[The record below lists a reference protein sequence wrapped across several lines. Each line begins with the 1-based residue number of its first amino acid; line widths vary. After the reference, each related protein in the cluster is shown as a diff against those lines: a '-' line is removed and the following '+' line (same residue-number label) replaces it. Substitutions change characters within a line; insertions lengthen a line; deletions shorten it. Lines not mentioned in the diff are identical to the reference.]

1 MLIPKYAFIDL
12 DNTLYSYEQA
22 HAPAHEAL
30 VSFLAQQLRLEIDNV
45 NRDFES
51 SRHIVKNRLGNTA
64 SSHSRLIY
72 ITEFL
77 NQTGLIYRPA
87 FALSAEQVYWKTY
100 LANMSLFDGVKDFLT
115 LLRMAS
121 CKTILVTDLTS
132 SIQYRKIG
140 WLGLDNYFDLI
151 VTSEDAG
158 GDKISGMPEQLLVRL
173 LGESNPAGWSIG
185 DQEWDHLFKES
196 TIFMKKLEKIDI
208 FKRDFTLEQNG
219 EFKSFSGLIDL
230 LQRIKQESS

>member
-1 MLIPKYAFIDL
+1 MPIPKYAFFDL

-22 HAPAHEAL
+22 HQPAQDAL
-30 VSFLAQQLRLEIDNV
+30 ISFLTEQLRLEIV
-45 NRDFES
+45 NTLRDFET
-51 SRHIVKNRLGNTA
+51 SRSIVKSRLGNVA

-77 NQTGLIYRPA
+77 NRTGITSRPA

-115 LLRMAS
+115 LLRMHS

-132 SIQYRKIG
+132 AIQYRKIG
-140 WLGLDNYFDLI
+140 WLGLDNYFDLV

-158 GDKISGMPEQLLVRL
+158 GDKLSGLPEKLVARL
-173 LGESNPAGWSIG
+173 LDDSNPVGWSIG
-185 DQEWDHLFKES
+185 DQDWDHLFSGS
-196 TIFMKKLEKIDI
+196 THFFQKVSHSKSTTSSEAKKKFHSFDQMVEILQGAEK
-208 FKRDFTLEQNG
+208 G
-219 EFKSFSGLIDL
+219 
-230 LQRIKQESS
+230 